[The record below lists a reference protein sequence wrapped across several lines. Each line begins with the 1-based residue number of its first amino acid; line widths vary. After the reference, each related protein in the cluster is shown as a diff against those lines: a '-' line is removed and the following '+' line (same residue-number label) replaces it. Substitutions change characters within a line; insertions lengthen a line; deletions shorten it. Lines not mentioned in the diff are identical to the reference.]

1 MSRKTNWVSAAPI
14 PWLLA
19 NLSGEHEATS
29 DRAGRLSGGSGG
41 GELSILTVRV
51 VLGQGVG
58 MPPGRPASGGPG
70 GRRAPAGSPDGAPPA
85 SAGASG
91 CWPGRPRPGVCSRR
105 RAAVAR
111 RGRRRGARGSRR
123 VSPAAAVAG
132 SPSAPGTGPHKAA
145 SNLGQLGGTGRLAG
159 RQAGPCSSKC
169 SASGPL
175 WYLVGSLA

>member
-51 VLGQGVG
+51 VLGHGVG
-58 MPPGRPASGGPG
+58 MPAPGRPASGGPG
-70 GRRAPAGSPDGAPPA
+70 CRGRSAPAWAGSPDGTPPA

-91 CWPGRPRPGVCSRR
+91 CCQWPGRPRSGVCSAAGGRR
-105 RAAVAR
+105 AARAAVAR
-111 RGRRRGARGSRR
+111 RGRRGARGSRR
-123 VSPAAAVAG
+123 VSPTADVAG
-132 SPSAPGTGPHKAA
+132 LPSAPGTGPHKAA
-145 SNLGQLGGTGRLAG
+145 SNLDPLGGTGRLAG
-159 RQAGPCSSKC
+159 RQAGP
-169 SASGPL
+169 
-175 WYLVGSLA
+175 